1 MYLNNTI
8 IINKD
13 FIDKNLF
20 FISFI
25 KHNIVSE
32 IEMKNKLIL

>member
-8 IINKD
+8 IINND

-32 IEMKNKLIL
+32 NRNEK

>member
-8 IINKD
+8 IINND